1 MGVLIKESKKAIMK
15 NFELV
20 KIFTTLSETS
30 GGGAGGCGGCGG
42 GGGKSNFKDFFR
54 SQKTRI
60 FFAKIILM
68 QELNFALMIVFL
80 KTTFSQSTLTN

>member
-1 MGVLIKESKKAIMK
+1 MK

-60 FFAKIILM
+60 FFAKIDLVSNPWPSPDSNPKPFPII
-68 QELNFALMIVFL
+68 FTSKSHVSVIIIHH
-80 KTTFSQSTLTN
+80 